1 MFFAVRYKRKL
12 SILLFKFSW
21 KVPKANMNKYTQ
33 RPIRT
38 VYEQL
43 WAIIK
48 HTQKS
53 KYMLIIYMLRYLRA
67 KILIDLIIF
76 ASRLFLLLPYSFLSR
91 ISYSCT
97 VFSRHIAKRKLAI
110 LPKSNWRYKNLQNL
124 CILKKF
130 PLLRVKWN
138 VWRMES

>member
-1 MFFAVRYKRKL
+1 MFFTFRYKKKF
-12 SILLFKFSW
+12 SLFKFSW
-21 KVPKANMNKYTQ
+21 NVPKANMNKYTK

-38 VYEQL
+38 IYEQL

-48 HTQKS
+48 YTQKS

-76 ASRLFLLLPYSFLSR
+76 ASRLFLLLPHSFLSR

-110 LPKSNWRYKNLQNL
+110 LPKSNWRYNHLQNL
-124 CILKKF
+124 CFLKKF
-130 PLLRVKWN
+130 PFLRQPV
-138 VWRMES
+138 EYG